1 MPIYVPTK
9 LGSYYIYA
17 AAKNDQWGEASPPLR
32 VGMIR
37 ASCDGDEKV
46 RVAVSQGVK
55 QPGNGPDKEVP
66 VLLRREYLR
75 SPQPRKEINRTVM
88 IISLLI

>member
-17 AAKNDQWGEASPPLR
+17 AAKNDQWGGTSHLLW

-37 ASCDGDEKV
+37 ASCDGGEKV
-46 RVAVSQGVK
+46 RVAVSQDVK
-55 QPGNGPDKEVP
+55 QPGN
-66 VLLRREYLR
+66 
-75 SPQPRKEINRTVM
+75 
-88 IISLLI
+88 